1 VAYQIEIS
9 KRVRKQVARLPRRD
23 QARVLAVVRAL
34 AKDSRPTGC
43 RPVKMA
49 GKGAYR
55 VRVGDYRVIYAVLDD
70 ERVVIIAQVTRR
82 SESTYQGLG

>member
-1 VAYQIEIS
+1 MAYQIEIS

-23 QARVLAVVRAL
+23 QARVLAVVKAL
-34 AKDSRPTGC
+34 AKDPRPTSC

-49 GKGAYR
+49 GQGAYR

-70 ERVVIIAQVTRR
+70 ERVVIIARVAKR

>member
-23 QARVLAVVRAL
+23 QARVLAAVKAL
-34 AKDSRPTGC
+34 AKNPRPTGC
-43 RPVKMA
+43 RPVRA
-49 GKGAYR
+49 VGKGAYR

-70 ERVVIIAQVTRR
+70 ERVVIIARVARR
-82 SESTYQGLG
+82 NESTYQGWG

>member
-1 VAYQIEIS
+1 MAYQIEIS
-9 KRVRKQVARLPRRD
+9 RQVRKQVARLPRRD
-23 QARVLAVVRAL
+23 QARVLAAVKAL
-34 AKDSRPTGC
+34 AKDPSPTGC

-55 VRVGDYRVIYAVLDD
+55 LRVGDYRAIYAVLDD
-70 ERVVIIAQVTRR
+70 ERVVIIARVVKR

>member
-1 VAYQIEIS
+1 
-9 KRVRKQVARLPRRD
+9 
-23 QARVLAVVRAL
+23 
-34 AKDSRPTGC
+34 
-43 RPVKMA
+43 MA